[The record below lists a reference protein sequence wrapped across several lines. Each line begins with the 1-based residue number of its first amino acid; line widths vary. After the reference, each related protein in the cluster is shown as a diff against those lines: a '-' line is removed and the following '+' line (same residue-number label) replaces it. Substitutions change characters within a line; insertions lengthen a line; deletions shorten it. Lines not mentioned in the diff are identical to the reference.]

1 MKMIFFLFRFSKRAV
16 SAAILIGVISGIG
29 SALLMALINKRL
41 STTGQSIPM
50 LAWGFTALVAVVM
63 ISNLVS
69 RLLLNH
75 LADRATYELRLDL
88 CRQILDAP
96 LRHLEETGPH
106 KILAVLIQD
115 INSMTSALLAV
126 PIFCINVTVVA
137 GCMIYLGWL
146 SPGVLAGLTAFLV
159 IAIVSMQGIQ
169 QKGLRSLTRAREE
182 WDKLIEHFRAL
193 TEGTKELKLH
203 RRRREAFLTDILQAT
218 ALAFRQHGNR
228 GKTLYAIG
236 SSWSHVLY
244 FIFIG
249 LILFTLP
256 DLVNV
261 SLATL
266 SGFTITALYIRAPV
280 TILLEAYPLFKNAN
294 IALNKVEELGLTL
307 KNLGRQEMAAA
318 AELADPS
325 WVRIDLLGVT
335 HEFYHERDDQKFVL
349 GPIDLSFF
357 PGELVFVVGGNG
369 SGKTTLAKLLTGLY
383 SPAGGEILWNGEPVT
398 DANRD
403 RYRQNFS
410 VVFSDFYLFEQLIG
424 LDRPHIAS
432 EATEYLAK
440 LQLHKKVAIN
450 DGRLSTLDLSRGQRK
465 RLALLTAYLEDRPI
479 YVLDEWAAD
488 QDRVFRDVFYLQ
500 LLSELK
506 ERGKTVIAIT
516 HDDHYYHLADRI
528 VKLDEGKLEYDRVS
542 LHRDGAHAVPS
553 PYSSSLSSNFNSNF
567 THSP

>member
-1 MKMIFFLFRFSKRAV
+1 MRIIIFLFRFSKRTV

-41 STTGQSIPM
+41 GTTGQSIPM
-50 LAWGFTALVAVVM
+50 LAWGFTTLVALVM
-63 ISNLVS
+63 ITNLGS

-75 LADRATYELRLDL
+75 LADQVTYELRLGL

-96 LRHLEETGPH
+96 LRHLEETGAPR
-106 KILAVLIQD
+106 ILAVLLQD
-115 INSMTSALLAV
+115 INSITSAVLVV
-126 PIFCINVTVVA
+126 PAFCINLTVVA

-146 SPGVLAGLTAFLV
+146 SPGVLASLTAFLV
-159 IAIVSMQGIQ
+159 IAVVSMQRIQ
-169 QKGLRSLTRAREE
+169 QNGLRSLTRAREE

-218 ALAFRQHGNR
+218 ALAYRRHDNR
-228 GKTLYAIG
+228 GKTIYAIG
-236 SSWSHVLY
+236 SSWSHILY
-244 FIFIG
+244 FVFIG
-249 LILFTLP
+249 FILFILP
-256 DLVNV
+256 DLGKV

-280 TILLEAYPLFKNAN
+280 TILLEAYPMFKRAN
-294 IALNKVEELGLTL
+294 IALNKVEELGLSL
-307 KNLGRQEMAAA
+307 KNLGQHEVTEAAA
-318 AELADPS
+318 VTDPS
-325 WVRIDLLGVT
+325 WARIDLLGVT

-349 GPIDLSFF
+349 GPIDLSFS

-369 SGKTTLAKLLTGLY
+369 SGKTTLAKVLTGLY
-383 SPAGGEILWNGEPVT
+383 SPGGGEILWNGEPVT

-403 RYRQNFS
+403 NYRQNFS

-424 LDRPHIAS
+424 LDSPQLGS
-432 EATEYLAK
+432 QATEYLTK

-450 DGRLSTLDLSRGQRK
+450 DGQLSTIDLSRGQRK

-488 QDRVFRDVFYLQ
+488 QDRIFRDVFYLQ
-500 LLSELK
+500 LLAELK
-506 ERGKTVIAIT
+506 ARGKTVIAIT

-528 VKLDEGKLEYDRVS
+528 IKLNEGQLEYDRMS
-542 LHRDGAHAVPS
+542 LPHDSAHGVPVAV
-553 PYSSSLSSNFNSNF
+553 
-567 THSP
+567 

>member
-1 MKMIFFLFRFSKRAV
+1 MRIIIFLFRFSKRTV

-41 STTGQSIPM
+41 GTTGQSIPM
-50 LAWGFTALVAVVM
+50 LAWGFTTLVALVM
-63 ISNLVS
+63 ITNLGS

-75 LADRATYELRLDL
+75 LADQVTYELRLGL

-96 LRHLEETGPH
+96 LRHLEETGAPR
-106 KILAVLIQD
+106 ILAVLLQD
-115 INSMTSALLAV
+115 INSITSAVLVV
-126 PIFCINVTVVA
+126 PAFCINLTVVA

-146 SPGVLAGLTAFLV
+146 SPGVLASLTAFLV
-159 IAIVSMQGIQ
+159 IAVVSMQRIQ
-169 QKGLRSLTRAREE
+169 QNGLRSLTRAREE

-218 ALAFRQHGNR
+218 ALAYRRHDNR
-228 GKTLYAIG
+228 GKTIYAIG
-236 SSWSHVLY
+236 SSWSHILY
-244 FIFIG
+244 FVFIG
-249 LILFTLP
+249 FILFILP
-256 DLVNV
+256 DLGKV

-280 TILLEAYPLFKNAN
+280 TILLEAYPMFKRAN
-294 IALNKVEELGLTL
+294 IALNKVEELGLSL
-307 KNLGRQEMAAA
+307 KNLGQQEVTEATAVT
-318 AELADPS
+318 DPS
-325 WVRIDLLGVT
+325 WARIDLLGVT

-349 GPIDLSFF
+349 GPIDLSFS

-369 SGKTTLAKLLTGLY
+369 SGKTTLAKVLTGLY
-383 SPAGGEILWNGEPVT
+383 SPGGGEILWNGEPVT

-403 RYRQNFS
+403 NYRQNFS

-424 LDRPHIAS
+424 LDSPQLGS
-432 EATEYLAK
+432 QATEYLTK

-450 DGRLSTLDLSRGQRK
+450 DGQLSTIDLSRGQRK

-488 QDRVFRDVFYLQ
+488 QDRIFRDVFYLQ
-500 LLSELK
+500 LLAELK
-506 ERGKTVIAIT
+506 ARGKTVIAIT

-528 VKLDEGKLEYDRVS
+528 IKLNEGQLEYDRMS
-542 LHRDGAHAVPS
+542 LPHDSAHGVPVAV
-553 PYSSSLSSNFNSNF
+553 
-567 THSP
+567 

>member
-1 MKMIFFLFRFSKRAV
+1 MKMILFLFRFSKRAV
-16 SAAILIGVISGIG
+16 IASILIGVISGIG

-63 ISNLVS
+63 ISNLGS
-69 RLLLNH
+69 RLLLTH
-75 LADRATYELRLDL
+75 LADQVTYELRLDL

-115 INSMTSALLAV
+115 INSITSCMLVV
-126 PIFCINVTVVA
+126 PAFCINATVVV

-146 SPGVLAGLTAFLV
+146 SPGVLAGLTVFLL
-159 IAIVSMQGIQ
+159 IAVVSMQRIQ
-169 QKGLRSLTRAREE
+169 QNGLRSLTRAREE

-218 ALAFRQHGNR
+218 ALAYRQYDNR
-228 GKTLYAIG
+228 GKTIYSIG

-249 LILFTLP
+249 FILFLLP
-256 DLVNV
+256 DLGKV

-266 SGFTITALYIRAPV
+266 SGFTVTALYIRAPV
-280 TILLEAYPLFKNAN
+280 TILLEAYPMFKRAN
-294 IALNKVEELGLTL
+294 IALSKVEELGLTL
-307 KNLGRQEMAAA
+307 KNLGHQEVAEA
-318 AELADPS
+318 AEVADPS
-325 WVRIDLLGVT
+325 WVRIDLQGVT
-335 HEFYHERDDQKFVL
+335 HEFYHERDDQRFAL
-349 GPIDLSFF
+349 GPIDLSFS

-369 SGKTTLAKLLTGLY
+369 SGKTTLAKLLVGLY
-383 SPAGGEILWNGEPVT
+383 SPAGGEILWNGESVT

-424 LDRPHIAS
+424 LDSPHLGS
-432 EATEYLAK
+432 EATEYLTK
-440 LQLHKKVAIN
+440 LQLHKKVSIN
-450 DGRLSTLDLSRGQRK
+450 DGKLSTIDLSRGQRK

-506 ERGKTVIAIT
+506 ARGKTVIAIT

-528 VKLDEGKLEYDRVS
+528 IKLNEGKLEYDQMS
-542 LHRDGAHAVPS
+542 LHQDSAHEIPVAV
-553 PYSSSLSSNFNSNF
+553 
-567 THSP
+567 